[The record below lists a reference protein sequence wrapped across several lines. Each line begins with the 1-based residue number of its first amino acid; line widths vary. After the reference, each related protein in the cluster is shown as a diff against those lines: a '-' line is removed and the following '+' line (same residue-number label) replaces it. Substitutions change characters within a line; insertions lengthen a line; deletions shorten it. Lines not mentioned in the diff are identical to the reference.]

1 MTGIASGRCV
11 FTGRGL
17 HGKRQ
22 LPRLL
27 PAQRS
32 VLPACGKQK
41 PTPRSAV
48 HPPAEKISYL
58 FASAIRLRFS
68 SRMRSSTTLTALR
81 MRALGMRTASVAHG

>member
-1 MTGIASGRCV
+1 MRAAFALRIFSGKMIFRFGTAERLRALRCPV

-41 PTPRSAV
+41 SAPRSAV
-48 HPPAEKISYL
+48 PP
-58 FASAIRLRFS
+58 
-68 SRMRSSTTLTALR
+68 
-81 MRALGMRTASVAHG
+81 G